1 MLWTLQEAWDPEL
14 GSKMRMNTRRY
25 IALLSDAVEACLP
38 EPDAEPAE
46 RDVFDVLQEQRS
58 QNTDPDQV
66 SGALAWLACMCC
78 LALCEAAVASLEPC
92 RATVLLSI
100 PNFAEDG
107 KLDVRRGHDAMCR
120 LTAIAACGWWPQ
132 PNNNAQ
138 MPNELKRRFEVRLTL
153 VHEDKSNYTALRK
166 VRANHIGQL
175 VTIRAMVAR
184 CSDVKPQAKV
194 VTYTCEECGFET
206 YQEVTGRT
214 FMPIEKC
221 KSPVCVQYNSNSKL
235 LMQSRGS
242 KFIKFQ
248 ELKIQELPGQVPTG
262 HIPRMM
268 TVHLLGELTRSAAP
282 GDEIELSGIFLPTPY
297 TGYKAMKAGLTADT
311 FLEATSVHRIKQRYQ
326 DYEFSADL
334 EDEIAKQVLFL
345 SMGRMW

>member
-1 MLWTLQEAWDPEL
+1 VKRKTITCSGPAD
-14 GSKMRMNTRRY
+14 
-25 IALLSDAVEACLP
+25 LSRLP
-38 EPDAEPAE
+38 
-46 RDVFDVLQEQRS
+46 
-58 QNTDPDQV
+58 QN
-66 SGALAWLACMCC
+66 
-78 LALCEAAVASLEPC
+78 
-92 RATVLLSI
+92 AT
-100 PNFAEDG
+100 
-107 KLDVRRGHDAMCR
+107 
-120 LTAIAACGWWPQ
+120 
-132 PNNNAQ
+132 AQ
-138 MPNELKRRFEVRLTL
+138 IPNELKRRFEVRLTL

-194 VTYTCEECGFET
+194 VTYACEECGFET

-242 KFIKFQ
+242 KFCKFQ

-268 TVHLLGELTRSAAP
+268 TVHLLGELTRTAAP

-311 FLEATSVHRIKQRYQ
+311 YLEATSVRRIKQRYQ

-334 EDEIAKQVLFL
+334 EKEIQDKVLRVLPLAVPFL
-345 SMGRMW
+345 LVCVPFCASGSTV